1 MTRVSTTVLTIVL
14 GIHGMSKREIRTQ
27 ASTSVL
33 ARVLCV
39 DRVSKGH
46 EKTTIRTQASTG
58 VLARVLRID
67 WMSKGHEKRTY
78 RTRVSTGMLTCVLR
92 VDRMSK
98 GHGKKD
104 VQDMGEHRHAR
115 SCPAHPWDVEGTWNK
130 GRAGHRRAPACSL
143 VSCTS
148 TGCQR
153 DIKQRTY
160 RTQASTGVLA
170 RALGIRGML
179 KRQRK

>member
-14 GIHGMSKREIRTQ
+14 GIRGMSKREIRTR

-46 EKTTIRTQASTG
+46 EKTTIRTRASTG
-58 VLARVLRID
+58 VLARVL
-67 WMSKGHEKRTY
+67 H
-78 RTRVSTGMLTCVLR
+78 

-104 VQDMGEHRHAR
+104 VQDTGEHWCAR
-115 SCPAHPWDVEGTWNK
+115 SCPACPRDVEGTWKK
-130 GRAGHRRAPACSL
+130 GRTGHRRAPACSL
-143 VSCTS
+143 VSCVS
-148 TGCQR
+148 TGCR
-153 DIKQRTY
+153 RGEKKII
-160 RTQASTGVLA
+160 TGNG
-170 RALGIRGML
+170 RAPVCSLVPWESAGH
-179 KRQRK
+179 